1 MKGCKWL
8 VVLVAA
14 LCSTAVMAKDA
25 EKSTYVEIE
34 TNIGTMKVLLYNET
48 PQHRDNFVK
57 LVKSGFYN
65 GLLFHR
71 VIKDFMAQGG
81 DPNSRDCTADAR
93 LGSGGLDYTLPA
105 EINFPALY
113 HKRGALA
120 AARLGD
126 AANPTRASSAC
137 QFYIV
142 QGKKYGD
149 AELNEIE
156 RYIGRA
162 IGKPGQFKYSDEQ
175 RRQYKMFGGTPHLDG
190 QYTVF
195 GELVEGFAVLDK
207 ICALETNADDRPV
220 QDVVIVR
227 MRVVRK

>member
-1 MKGCKWL
+1 MKHCKL
-8 VVLVAA
+8 LLLLCAVLLSVAVSA
-14 LCSTAVMAKDA
+14 QSASKPIF
-25 EKSTYVEIE
+25 VEIE
-34 TNIGTMKVLLYNET
+34 TTLGKIKVRLYDET

-57 LVKSGFYN
+57 LVKSGFYD

-81 DPNSRDCTADAR
+81 DPNSRDCSPTAH
-93 LGSGGLDYTLPA
+93 LGSGGLDYTVPA
-105 EINFPALY
+105 EIDFPKFY

-126 AANPTRASSAC
+126 MANPTRASSAC

-142 QGKKYGD
+142 QGKKYSD
-149 AELNEIE
+149 TELNELE
-156 RYIGRA
+156 QYIGRA
-162 IGKPGQFKYSDEQ
+162 LHLPTFKYSDDQ

-195 GELVEGFAVLDK
+195 GEMVDGFAVLDK
-207 ICALETNADDRPV
+207 LCAVATGESDRPM
-220 QDVVIVR
+220 QDVRIIRMRIVR
-227 MRVVRK
+227 K

>member
-1 MKGCKWL
+1 MKYGRFLSLMCAVCL
-8 VVLVAA
+8 SVAA
-14 LCSTAVMAKDA
+14 FAQPSGKPIL
-25 EKSTYVEIE
+25 VEIE
-34 TNIGTMKVLLYNET
+34 TTLGRMKVQLYDET

-57 LVKSGFYN
+57 LVKSGFYD

-81 DPNSRDCTADAR
+81 DPNSRDCDSTAH
-93 LGSGGLDYTLPA
+93 LGTGSLDYTIPA
-105 EINFPALY
+105 EIVFPKLY

-126 AANPTRASSAC
+126 VANPERASSAC

-142 QGKKYGD
+142 QGKKYND
-149 AELNEIE
+149 AELDDIE
-156 RYIGRA
+156 RRISRMRSA
-162 IGKPGQFKYSDEQ
+162 ADPFKYSDEQ

-195 GELVEGFAVLDK
+195 GEMIDGFAVLDK
-207 ICALETNADDRPV
+207 LCAVATDDSDRPKD
-220 QDVVIVR
+220 DVRIVR
-227 MRVVRK
+227 MRIVRR

>member
-1 MKGCKWL
+1 MRHCKWL
-8 VVLVAA
+8 PLLCAV
-14 LCSTAVMAKDA
+14 LCSVAVLAQPA
-25 EKSTYVEIE
+25 EKPVFVEIE
-34 TNIGTMKVLLYNET
+34 TTLGKMKVRLYDET

-81 DPNSRDCTADAR
+81 DPESRNCSPTAH
-93 LGSGGLDYTLPA
+93 LGSGGLDYTVPA
-105 EINFPALY
+105 EIVFPKLY

-126 AANPTRASSAC
+126 AANPERASSAC

-142 QGKKYGD
+142 QGKKYSD
-149 AELNEIE
+149 AELNELE
-156 RYIGRA
+156 QYVGRA
-162 IGKPGQFKYSDEQ
+162 IRSATPFKYSDEQ

-195 GELVEGFAVLDK
+195 GELVDGFAVLDK
-207 ICALETNADDRPV
+207 LCAVATGESDRPE
-220 QDVVIVR
+220 QDVVIIR